1 MTADPYPGYAWL
13 RENDPVCPMDDPHVP
28 GRMWL
33 VTRYDDVRACLA
45 DRRLGNCAPVNPD
58 PHPPGLSNLDD
69 PEHARL
75 RRLIAAAFTPAA
87 VSRLRDRIAR
97 TCAHAVESFAGR
109 GHADLVAEY
118 TRELPVAVV
127 HDLLGIP
134 KAERAPAADVLDMW
148 YRGKFQQP
156 HDEMK
161 LAEVRDYAWRL
172 AAYKRSHPGDDLP
185 TRLIESGA
193 LTGDELEVMVMTL
206 IGAGHITTIQ
216 LLGTTILRLLGDPG
230 QRAALLGGDIDW
242 SQAINELL
250 RLDSPDHVAEYR
262 YADEDM
268 TIGDTHVGKGDVVL
282 LSLAAAN
289 HDPNRFPDPDA
300 LDLTRDARPHLA
312 FGHGPH
318 ACLGSHLV
326 KLETEIAI
334 TTLFGR
340 LPDLTL
346 DIPSDEID
354 WGYAPTFRG
363 PRALPVTFTPR
374 EPATSSSLGNA
385 TNQGNLTRQ

>member
-13 RENDPVCPMDDPHVP
+13 REHDPVCPVDGPHAP

-45 DRRLGNCAPVNPD
+45 DRRLGSRAPVGPD

-69 PEHARL
+69 PGHTRL
-75 RRLIAAAFTPAA
+75 RRLVAAAFTPAA
-87 VSRLRDRIAR
+87 VSRLRDRTVR
-97 TCAHAVESFAGR
+97 TCARAVESFAGR
-109 GHADLVAEY
+109 GRADLVAEY
-118 TRELPVAVV
+118 TRQVPVAVV
-127 HDLLGIP
+127 HDLLGVP
-134 KAERAPAADVLDMW
+134 EAERAPAADVLDMW
-148 YRGKFQQP
+148 YRAKFQQP
-156 HDEMK
+156 RDEAK
-161 LAEVRDYAWRL
+161 LAEVLGYVRKL
-172 AAYKRSHPGDDLP
+172 VAYKRTHPGDDLP

-216 LLGTTILRLLGDPG
+216 FLGTTVLHLLGDPG
-230 QRAALLGGDIDW
+230 RRAALLGGDLDW
-242 SQAINELL
+242 SRAINELL
-250 RLDSPDHVAEYR
+250 RLDSPSHVAEYR
-262 YADEDM
+262 YAREDM
-268 TIGDTHVGKGDVVL
+268 TIADARVEEGDVVL

-289 HDPNRFPDPDA
+289 RDPNRFPDPGA

-312 FGHGPH
+312 FGHGAH
-318 ACLGSHLV
+318 TCLGSHLV

-346 DIPSDEID
+346 DLPSAEVD
-354 WGYAPTFRG
+354 WDYAPTFRG

-374 EPATSSSLGNA
+374 
-385 TNQGNLTRQ
+385 